1 MCEPR
6 KHSAVTQHNAQ
17 GGDFDNAL
25 QAALVVGYVR
35 VAEVLTDRSADVNAQ
50 GGHYGNALHV
60 TSLKGHEKVVEMLTE
75 QGRACHQE

>member
-6 KHSAVTQHNAQ
+6 KHSAVTKHNAL
-17 GGDFDNAL
+17 GGDFGNAL
-25 QAALVVGYVR
+25 QAALIVGDVK
-35 VAEVLTDRSADVNAQ
+35 VAEKLTDRGANVNAQ
-50 GGHYGNALHV
+50 EGHYGNALV